1 MENLSRQD
9 EELLMAG
16 VKRAVDLVD
25 NQDLSP
31 NDAMHK
37 VAQEL
42 GYTPGFLKAACNAFN
57 TGRQLAQWEAN
68 SSILDKLAD
77 FPLADYDTV
86 HNQLWG
92 SSKEKVAHVSTAKP
106 KFRSY
111 DDRQSLL
118 KADLGTTEKAASF
131 DPVYQQDISIKKA
144 FDAKDYQHRLVQDA
158 NREKVAAEDLLNYKL
173 HLLVS
178 YFQKSAY
185 DRLPLAQVEH
195 AAGVYYGAPGSS
207 LMRYVASKFP
217 NEKKAADH
225 KPTWSGFQAPANRS
239 AAPYTLID
247 DCITQAEKLAAAEA
261 KLAKQ
266 VTVAAKATKVADD
279 LYAKLNIPGSLAVKL
294 AFSGSALGPTSAQ
307 PSFEMLRS
315 AVGTGNK
322 PAARPPIKI
331 PGSALGPAN
340 KQANLSSIIGGV
352 AGGFGMGAAKNL
364 GESVA
369 QGGQS
374 ALESE
379 IQNLDSPEH
388 LNELRKIRAQTAL
401 TQMMSDPENAISEYE
416 PDQVL
421 NAYNEL
427 VQLSPRLADQPA
439 ALGPLLR
446 KRLMGNTEPFE
457 LGEMLKLEEG
467 LRRTQSNPAQLMRN
481 EASIL
486 S

>member
-16 VKRAVDLVD
+16 VKKAVDLVD
-25 NQDLSP
+25 NRELSP

-42 GYTPGFLKAACNAFN
+42 SFTPGFLKAACNAFN

-68 SSILDKLAD
+68 TSVLDKLAN

-106 KFRSY
+106 KFRTYADKS
-111 DDRQSLL
+111 SLL
-118 KADLGTTEKAASF
+118 KADLGITEKVASF
-131 DPVYQQDISIKKA
+131 DPVYQQDVNIKKA
-144 FDAKDYQHRLVQDA
+144 FDGKDYQQRLVQDA
-158 NREKVAAEDLLNYKL
+158 NREKVASEDLLNYKL

-195 AAGVYYGAPGSS
+195 AAGVYYGAPGSA
-207 LMRYVASKFP
+207 LMRYVASRFP
-217 NEKKAADH
+217 NEKKASDH
-225 KPTWSGFQAPANRS
+225 KPTWAGFQAPVNRT
-239 AAPYTLID
+239 AAPYVLID
-247 DCITQAEKLAAAEA
+247 DCIAQAEKLAAAED

-266 VTVAAKATKVADD
+266 IVVAAKATKVADD
-279 LYAKLNIPGSLAVKL
+279 LYAKL
-294 AFSGSALGPTSAQ
+294 
-307 PSFEMLRS
+307 
-315 AVGTGNK
+315 K
-322 PAARPPIKI
+322 PETT
-331 PGSALGPAN
+331 

-379 IQNLDSPEH
+379 IQNLDSPDH

-401 TQMMSDPENAISEYE
+401 TQMMSDPENPVSEYE

-427 VQLSPRLADQPA
+427 VQLSPRLADQPS

-446 KRLMGNTEPFE
+446 KRLMGNIEPFE
-457 LGEMLKLEEG
+457 LGETLKLEEG
-467 LRRTQSNPAQLMRN
+467 LRRTQSNPTQLMRN

>member
-25 NQDLSP
+25 NQDLTP

-42 GYTPGFLKAACNAFN
+42 GFTPGFLKAACNAFN

-68 SSILDKLAD
+68 SSVLDKLAN
-77 FPLADYDTV
+77 FPLADYATV
-86 HNQLWG
+86 HDKLWG
-92 SSKEKVAHVSTAKP
+92 NSREKVAHVSATKP

-111 DDRQSLL
+111 ADKASLL
-118 KADLGTTEKAASF
+118 KADLALTEKAASAEPIR
-131 DPVYQQDISIKKA
+131 DQDISIKQA
-144 FDAKDYQHRLVQDA
+144 FDDKDYQQRLLREA

-178 YFQKSAY
+178 YFQKAAY

-195 AAGVYYGAPGSS
+195 AAGVYYGAPGNS
-207 LMRYVASKFP
+207 LMQYVASKFP
-217 NEKKAADH
+217 KEKRASDH
-225 KPTWSGFQAPANRS
+225 KPTWSGFQS
-239 AAPYTLID
+239 AVDRTAEPYTLVA
-247 DCITQAEKLAAAEA
+247 DCISQAEKLAAAE
-261 KLAKQ
+261 LSLNRQ
-266 VTVAAKATKVADD
+266 VAVASKAVKAADD
-279 LYAKLNIPGSLAVKL
+279 LYAKL
-294 AFSGSALGPTSAQ
+294 
-307 PSFEMLRS
+307 
-315 AVGTGNK
+315 
-322 PAARPPIKI
+322 RPI
-331 PGSALGPAN
+331 ST
-340 KQANLSSIIGGV
+340 KQANLSSILGGM

-369 QGGQS
+369 HGGQS

-401 TQMMSDPENAISEYE
+401 TQMMSDPENPISEYD

-439 ALGPLLR
+439 ALGPILR

-457 LGEMLKLEEG
+457 LAETLKLEEG
-467 LRRTQSNPAQLMRN
+467 LRRTQSNPTQLMRN